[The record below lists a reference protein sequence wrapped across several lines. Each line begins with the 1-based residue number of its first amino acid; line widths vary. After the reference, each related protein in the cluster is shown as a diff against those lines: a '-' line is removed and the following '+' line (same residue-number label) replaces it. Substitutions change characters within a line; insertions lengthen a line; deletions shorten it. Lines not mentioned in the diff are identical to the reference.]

1 MKPTHANAA
10 SPLPLDV
17 PATELGAHAR
27 PSRPSDF
34 LTLVKPRLNLL
45 VLLTMLVGMIL
56 ASPEG
61 VALPLLAHA
70 LLGTAFVA
78 GGASALNQA
87 WESDTDSLMHRTR
100 MRPLPDGRLRPV
112 EGIAFGLALS
122 TLGLAELAFG
132 ANLLSASVAMLTL
145 ASYLLVYTPLKRR
158 TWLST
163 LVGAFPGALPAV
175 LGWTAATGS
184 IGLEALALFTVVFLW
199 QMPHFLAIAW
209 LHREDYARAGLPL
222 LPVIEPD
229 GRTTG
234 RQAVLFAIVLV
245 PASLTPVLTGLGG
258 LPYAAV
264 AVVLGSVLVWL
275 STSFARDLSTI
286 SARRLF
292 LASIVYLPVLW
303 VVLVANRIWSVS
315 TGSVG

>member
-1 MKPTHANAA
+1 
-10 SPLPLDV
+10 
-17 PATELGAHAR
+17 
-27 PSRPSDF
+27 
-34 LTLVKPRLNLL
+34 
-45 VLLTMLVGMIL
+45 
-56 ASPEG
+56 
-61 VALPLLAHA
+61 
-70 LLGTAFVA
+70 
-78 GGASALNQA
+78 
-87 WESDTDSLMHRTR
+87 

-163 LVGAFPGALPAV
+163 LVGAFPGALPPV

-184 IGLEALALFTVVFLW
+184 IGPEALALFSVVFLW

-209 LHREDYARAGLPL
+209 LYREDYARAGLPL

-234 RQAVLFAIVLV
+234 RQAVLYAVVLV
-245 PASLTPVLTGLGG
+245 PASLTPALTGLGG

-264 AVVLGSVLVWL
+264 AVVLGSILVWL
-275 STSFARDLSTI
+275 STGFARDLSTI

-303 VVLVANRIWSVS
+303 AVLVANRLWP
-315 TGSVG
+315 

>member
-1 MKPTHANAA
+1 MKPAHADAA
-10 SPLPLDV
+10 SPIPLDG
-17 PATELGAHAR
+17 PATGVGARTR

-34 LTLVKPRLNLL
+34 LTLAKPRLNVL
-45 VLLTMLVGMIL
+45 VLFTMLVGMFL

-78 GGASALNQA
+78 GGASALNQV
-87 WESDTDSLMHRTR
+87 WESDTDIRMHRTR
-100 MRPLPDGRLRPV
+100 MRPLPDGRLGPA
-112 EGIAFGLALS
+112 EGTGFGLALS

-132 ANLLSASVAMLTL
+132 VNLLSAGIAALTL

-163 LVGAFPGALPAV
+163 LVGAFPGALPPV

-184 IGLEALALFTVVFLW
+184 IGPEALALFSVVFFW

-209 LHREDYARAGLPL
+209 LYREDYARAGLPL

-234 RQAVLFAIVLV
+234 RQAVLYAVVLV
-245 PASLTPVLTGLGG
+245 PASLMPALTGLGG

-264 AVVLGSVLVWL
+264 AIVLGSALVWL
-275 STSFARDLSTI
+275 STGFARELSTV

-303 VVLVANRIWSVS
+303 VVLVANRLWP
-315 TGSVG
+315 